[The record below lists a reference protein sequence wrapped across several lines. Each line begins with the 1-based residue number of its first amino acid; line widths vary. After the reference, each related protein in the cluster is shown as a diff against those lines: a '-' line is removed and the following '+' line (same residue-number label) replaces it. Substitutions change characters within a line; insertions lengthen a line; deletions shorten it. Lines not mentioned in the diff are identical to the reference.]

1 MHLYPYSSNVNKT
14 VRKLHKIIQK
24 RLPSIDG
31 PRTPHILLDIV
42 FPIDSMPLAEIDIC
56 ANESLYERNWLCEL
70 FTYIFF
76 FIIILEKNSFWREF
90 WVEGVTALRLKANL
104 EPCKTLMMEPL
115 REKPLPIFTKSF
127 IIDLWLG
134 SKWPSDGD
142 CC

>member
-56 ANESLYERNWLCEL
+56 ENESLYERNWLCEL
-70 FTYIFF
+70 FTYIFL
-76 FIIILEKNSFWREF
+76 FIIILEKNSVWREF

-127 IIDLWLG
+127 IIDLWLS
-134 SKWPSDGD
+134 SKWASDGD